1 MNVSKIY
8 ILVEFIKIQKSLIF
22 YPFQNMVF
30 RHHEPRGYQKSSD
43 KKNTPEMDELER
55 DPIPLQFLASNFEK
69 QKS

>member
-1 MNVSKIY
+1 MFFQHYVS
-8 ILVEFIKIQKSLIF
+8 
-22 YPFQNMVF
+22 
-30 RHHEPRGYQKSSD
+30 RGYTKSSD